1 MWFEISSPSSTV
13 RLYDL
18 GAIHGNALK
27 RVHRNQN
34 DATIGVDTMLCI
46 AVPNGV
52 EDWADIEGQVC
63 YPDGRNA
70 PEGSL
75 RWDSVARSSAV
86 SSRGGFRKGGRSSWP
101 SLIALTVVSTAIS
114 WNKPRLSEAGSVII
128 KRDAWTDLAPV
139 VDKGK
144 FDFIVRALEDIC
156 DLCGNPTLFFIGE
169 PDPGSLGVN
178 VLCHGPGGRRGDY
191 SALPPFP

>member
-1 MWFEISSPSSTV
+1 VWLEFSSLSSTV
-13 RLYDL
+13 RLDDL
-18 GAIHGNALK
+18 GAILGNALK

-34 DATIGVDTMLCI
+34 DATIGIDTMLCI

-52 EDWADIEGQVC
+52 KDWAEIEGGM
-63 YPDGRNA
+63 DILDRRRA

-101 SLIALTVVSTAIS
+101 SLIALTVVSTVIS
-114 WNKPRLSEAGSVII
+114 WKPSEVASVI

-144 FDFIVRALEDIC
+144 FDFVARASDNIC
-156 DLCGNPTLFFIGE
+156 DLCGNPTLFFICE
-169 PDPGSLGVN
+169 PDPGSLAVN
-178 VLCHGPGGRRGDY
+178 VLCHGPGGRRDDC
-191 SALPPFP
+191 SALSLFP